1 MPKHIFVTGGV
12 ASSLGK
18 GLTASSLGR
27 LLKLRGLRVTLQK
40 LDPYINVDPG
50 TMNPFEHGEVFV
62 TDDGGETDLDL
73 GHYERFIDENLSR
86 SSNATTGSIYQAV
99 LNAERRGDYLGKT
112 VQVIPHI
119 TDEIKRRIAR
129 VATDDVDVVITEVG
143 GTVGDIEILPFL
155 EAIRQFRK
163 EAGRDNVCYL
173 HVTLVPFIGPSGEQK
188 TKPTQHSVTEL
199 RSRGIQPDLIVC
211 RSEEPLSDDL
221 KVKISNLCDVDAK
234 AVVNAADVRNIYELP
249 IILHDEGLDDVA
261 CEVLRIDQTEFPL
274 DLTPW
279 ENVVELVESAV
290 KPVRIGLIGKYVQ
303 LADAYLS
310 VVEALKH
317 AGFHHGAGR
326 RDRLDP
332 GRGGRGPAGRRAP
345 RRSRRDGP
353 PWGFGARGIE
363 GKIAAAGYAR
373 EQGLPCLGLC
383 LGLQT
388 MTIEFARNVLGLA
401 DANSTEFD
409 PTTQHPVIDLMN
421 DQRDVTNKGGTM
433 RLGAYYAVLEPGTKV
448 AKAYGEPVV
457 SERHRHRYEFNSNY
471 RARLAEHG
479 FVCSGASPDRRL
491 VEFIELADHLYWVAT
506 QAHPEF
512 KSRPERPHPLFRE
525 LVGAA
530 LTFREQRLSELVAA
544 EQPAPSAVHLSGF
557 HRVDEREIWTGYVY
571 RLVTGTFETPT
582 GERFERHVFRSPGAV
597 SAVPVLYDATDTER
611 VNPIVVLVSQYRAAH
626 DELVIEIPA
635 GVRDVDGEADEDNV
649 RRELVE
655 EVGLHP
661 GRVDPLASIY
671 PTRG

>member
-73 GHYERFIDENLSR
+73 GHYERFTDENLSR
-86 SSNATTGSIYQAV
+86 NSNATTGSIYQFV
-99 LNAERRGDYLGKT
+99 LAAERRGDYLGKT

-119 TDEIKRRIAR
+119 TDEIKRRIR
-129 VATDDVDVVITEVG
+129 RLATDDVDVVITEVG

-199 RSRGIQPDLIVC
+199 RSRGIQPDVIVC

-221 KVKISNLCDVDAK
+221 KVKISNLCDVDAR

-249 IILHDEGLDDVA
+249 LILHAEGLDEVV
-261 CEVLRIDQTEFPL
+261 CEVLRLDGTQL
-274 DLTPW
+274 DLGPW
-279 ENVVELVESAV
+279 ERVVDLVEAATE
-290 KPVRIGLIGKYVQ
+290 PVRIGLIGKYVQ
-303 LADAYLS
+303 LPDAYLS
-310 VVEALKH
+310 VVESLKH
-317 AGFHHGAGR
+317 AGFHHGAKVEVDWIQAEDVEG
-326 RDRLDP
+326 LLA
-332 GRGGRGPAGRRAP
+332 AGRLAEL
-345 RRSRRDGP
+345 DGMVIP
-353 PWGFGARGIE
+353 GGFGARGFE

-373 EQGLPCLGLC
+373 EHGVPCLGLC
-383 LGLQT
+383 LGLHA
-388 MTIEFARNVLGLA
+388 MTIEFTRNVLGLA
-401 DANSTEFD
+401 DANSTEMD
-409 PTTQHPVIDLMN
+409 PTTQHPVIDLMH
-421 DQRDVTNKGGTM
+421 DQRDVTDKGGTM
-433 RLGAYYAVLEPGTKV
+433 RLGTYYAVLDAGTKV
-448 AKAYGEPVV
+448 AEAYGEPVV

-471 RARLAEHG
+471 RARLEAHG

-491 VEFIELADHLYWVAT
+491 VEFIELADHPYWVGT

-512 KSRPERPHPLFRE
+512 KSRPDRPHPLFRD
-525 LVGAA
+525 LIGAA
-530 LTFREQRLSELVAA
+530 LKLRA
-544 EQPAPSAVHLSGF
+544 ERGA
-557 HRVDEREIWTGYVY
+557 HRV
-571 RLVTGTFETPT
+571 
-582 GERFERHVFRSPGAV
+582 
-597 SAVPVLYDATDTER
+597 PV
-611 VNPIVVLVSQYRAAH
+611 
-626 DELVIEIPA
+626 
-635 GVRDVDGEADEDNV
+635 
-649 RRELVE
+649 
-655 EVGLHP
+655 
-661 GRVDPLASIY
+661 
-671 PTRG
+671 